1 MLYTIGE
8 LMFRVGIAVTIAY
21 FVVYTLAVASGLPVP
36 RELYESHALVSALQ
50 GNLRGL
56 TGVLGISA
64 GAALG
69 IGVISALLSYFTG
82 RTLNL
87 EVLRLQGLVVFIS
100 LYMVAYSGVIAL
112 TSVMAS
118 FIAWSAPPLLGAAT
132 AVMFIIN
139 IIAGIALT
147 YYVAVKVL
155 GIPTF

>member
-1 MLYTIGE
+1 
-8 LMFRVGIAVTIAY
+8 MFRVGIAVTVAY
-21 FVVYTLAVASGLPVP
+21 FIVYTLAIASGLPMP

-50 GNLRGL
+50 GNLREL

-69 IGVISALLSYFTG
+69 IGVLSGLLSYFTG
-82 RTLNL
+82 KTLHI
-87 EVLRLQGLVVFIS
+87 EVLRLQGLIVFIS
-100 LYMVAYSGVIAL
+100 LYMVAYSGIIAL

-118 FIAWSAPPLLGAAT
+118 FIAWSAPPLLGAAS
-132 AVMFIIN
+132 AIMFIVN
-139 IIAGIALT
+139 AIAGITLT

>member
-1 MLYTIGE
+1 MLYAIGE

-21 FVVYTLAVASGLPVP
+21 FIVYTLAVASGLPVP
-36 RELYESHALVSALQ
+36 RELHESHALVSALQ

-56 TGVLGISA
+56 TGILTISA

-69 IGVISALLSYFTG
+69 TGVLSGLLSYFTG
-82 RTLNL
+82 RTLHI
-87 EVLRLQGLVVFIS
+87 EILRIQGLIVFIS
-100 LYMVAYSGVIAL
+100 LYMVAYSGVVAL

-118 FIAWSAPPLLGAAT
+118 YFAWSAPPLLGAAS
-132 AVMFIIN
+132 AIMFIVN
-139 IIAGIALT
+139 VIAGIALT